1 VHTVTISPLARQRHF
16 VPQLSSWFV
25 EEWPEWYGPGGRGNA
40 VEDLTAFASSES
52 SLPVGFIALENNTP
66 VGVMALKA
74 ESLPTHRHL
83 SPWAAAGLVL
93 PAHRGRGIGAQLLE
107 ALALKAGALGYERIY
122 CGTAT
127 AVSLLRRGGWS
138 ELDTIQHEGQSIV
151 VFSRGTTV

>member
-1 VHTVTISPLARQRHF
+1 MVTISPLARHRHL
-16 VPQLSSWFV
+16 VPRLASWFV

-40 VEDLTAFASSES
+40 VEDLTDFASSES
-52 SLPVGFIALENNTP
+52 TLPVGFIALENSTP

-93 PAHRGRGIGAQLLE
+93 PSHRGRGIGAQLLE
-107 ALALKAGALGYERIY
+107 ALVFKAGALGYERMY

-138 ELDTIQHEGQSIV
+138 ELDSIQHEGQLIV
-151 VFSRGTTV
+151 VFSRGITA